1 LILGAMTSRPW
12 QRWNRSR
19 SPETMVKRDRTSH
32 PVDTVDEATAEAS
45 IEAKKIGEKIRRLRL
60 KRSMGLVELG
70 QQVGLS
76 ASFLSQLETG
86 RVVPTLRNLARIAL
100 VFKKD
105 FSYFLSEETDAVF
118 RVSRAKDRIRLPVG
132 EKEDPFLL
140 SESMSILVPDRNVV
154 PCIAQFLPGV
164 EGAAFHPPLSPGLEL
179 VYVIQGPLVVWTES
193 RTEVLQTEDSV
204 WIDRNTKRL
213 YRCEEDKPARALIIT
228 FALQS

>member
-1 LILGAMTSRPW
+1 
-12 QRWNRSR
+12 
-19 SPETMVKRDRTSH
+19 MVKTDRTN
-32 PVDTVDEATAEAS
+32 PGVDTVDEAVAEAS
-45 IEAKKIGEKIRRLRL
+45 IEAKNIGEKIRRLRL

-118 RVSRAKDRIRLPVG
+118 RVSRSKDRIRLPVG

-140 SESMSILVPDRNVV
+140 SESMSVLIPDRNVV
-154 PCIAQFLPGV
+154 PCIAHFLPGV
-164 EGAAFHPPLSPGLEL
+164 EGGAFHPPPAAGLEL
-179 VYVIQGPLVVWTES
+179 VYVIQGPLVLWTEI
-193 RTEVLQTEDSV
+193 RTEVLETEDSV
-204 WIDRNTKRL
+204 WIDRNTNRL
-213 YRCEEDKPARALIIT
+213 YRCHDDKPARALIIS
-228 FALQS
+228 FSLQS

>member
-1 LILGAMTSRPW
+1 
-12 QRWNRSR
+12 
-19 SPETMVKRDRTSH
+19 MVKTDRTSH
-32 PVDTVDEATAEAS
+32 PVDTVDDATAEAS

-140 SESMSILVPDRNVV
+140 SESMSVLVPDRNVV
-154 PCIAQFLPGV
+154 PCLPQFLRGV
-164 EGAAFHPPLSPGLEL
+164 EGGAFHPPLSPGLEL
-179 VYVIQGPLVVWTES
+179 VYVIQGPLILWTES
-193 RTEVLQTEDSV
+193 RTEVLETEDSV

-213 YRCEEDKPARALIIT
+213 YRCEENKPARVLIIT

>member
-1 LILGAMTSRPW
+1 
-12 QRWNRSR
+12 
-19 SPETMVKRDRTSH
+19 MVKRDDTNLGI
-32 PVDTVDEATAEAS
+32 DTVDEATAEAA
-45 IEAKKIGEKIRRLRL
+45 IEAKNIGEKIRRLRL

-105 FSYFLSEETDAVF
+105 FSYFLSEETDALF

-132 EKEDPFLL
+132 EKADPFLL
-140 SESMSILVPDRNVV
+140 SESMSVLIPDRNVV
-154 PCIAQFLPGV
+154 PCIAHFLPGV
-164 EGAAFHPPLSPGLEL
+164 ESAAFHPPPMPGLEL
-179 VYVIQGPLVVWTES
+179 VYVIEGPLAIWTES
-193 RTEVLQTEDSV
+193 RAEVLETEDSV
-204 WIDRNTKRL
+204 WIDRSSKRL
-213 YRCEEDKPARALIIT
+213 YRCHEDKPARALIIT

>member
-1 LILGAMTSRPW
+1 
-12 QRWNRSR
+12 
-19 SPETMVKRDRTSH
+19 MVKTDKTN
-32 PVDTVDEATAEAS
+32 PPIDAVDEATAEDS
-45 IEAKKIGEKIRRLRL
+45 IEAKNIGEKIRRLRL

-70 QQVGLS
+70 QQLGLS

-105 FSYFLSEETDAVF
+105 FSYFLSGETDAVF

-132 EKEDPFLL
+132 EKADPFLL
-140 SESMSILVPDRNVV
+140 SESMSALIPDRNVV
-154 PCIAQFLPGV
+154 PCIAHFLPGV
-164 EGAAFHPPLSPGLEL
+164 EGGAFHPPPSPGLEL
-179 VYVIQGPLVVWTES
+179 VYVIQGPLVLWTES

-204 WIDRNTKRL
+204 WIDRNTNRL
-213 YRCEEDKPARALIIT
+213 YRCHEDKPARVLIIT

>member
-1 LILGAMTSRPW
+1 MAKT
-12 QRWNRSR
+12 
-19 SPETMVKRDRTSH
+19 DRTNS

-105 FSYFLSEETDAVF
+105 FSYFLSEETAAVF
-118 RVSRAKDRIRLPVG
+118 RVSRSKDRIRLPVG
-132 EKEDPFLL
+132 EKDDPFLL
-140 SESMSILVPDRNVV
+140 SESMSVLIPDRNVV
-154 PCIAQFLPGV
+154 PCLAHFLPGV
-164 EGAAFHPPLSPGLEL
+164 EGGAFHPPPAPGLEL
-179 VYVIQGPLVVWTES
+179 TYVIQGPLVLGTEN
-193 RTEVLQTEDSV
+193 RTEVLETEDSV
-204 WIDRNTKRL
+204 WIDGNTKRQ
-213 YRCEEDKPARALIIT
+213 YRCHDDKPARALIIT
-228 FALQS
+228 FSLQT

>member
-1 LILGAMTSRPW
+1 MDNTNLEI
-12 QRWNRSR
+12 
-19 SPETMVKRDRTSH
+19 
-32 PVDTVDEATAEAS
+32 DTVDEATAEAS
-45 IEAKKIGEKIRRLRL
+45 IEAKNIGEKIHRLRL

-105 FSYFLSEETDAVF
+105 FTYFLSEETDAVF

-132 EKEDPFLL
+132 EKADPFLL
-140 SESMSILVPDRNVV
+140 SESMSVLIPDRNVV
-154 PCIAQFLPGV
+154 PCIAHFLPGV
-164 EGAAFHPPLSPGLEL
+164 EGAAFQPPPTPGLEL
-179 VYVIQGPLVVWTES
+179 VYVIQGPLVLWTEN
-193 RTEVLQTEDSV
+193 RTEVLHTEDSV
-204 WIDRNTKRL
+204 WIDRSTQRL
-213 YRCEEDKPARALIIT
+213 YRCHEDKPARALIIT

>member
-1 LILGAMTSRPW
+1 
-12 QRWNRSR
+12 
-19 SPETMVKRDRTSH
+19 MVNSDDLN
-32 PVDTVDEATAEAS
+32 PANDTVDEATAEAS
-45 IEAKKIGEKIRRLRL
+45 IEAKNIGDKIRRLRL

-105 FSYFLSEETDAVF
+105 FSYFLSEETDALF

-132 EKEDPFLL
+132 EKSNPFLL
-140 SESMSILVPDRNVV
+140 SESMSVLIPDRNVV
-154 PCIAQFLPGV
+154 PCIAHFLPGV
-164 EGAAFHPPLSPGLEL
+164 DGGAFHPPPTPGLEL
-179 VYVIQGPLVVWTES
+179 VYVIQGPLLLWTES

-204 WIDRNTKRL
+204 WIDRSTNRL
-213 YRCEEDKPARALIIT
+213 YRCHEDKPAKALIIT
-228 FALQS
+228 FALQT

>member
-1 LILGAMTSRPW
+1 
-12 QRWNRSR
+12 
-19 SPETMVKRDRTSH
+19 MVKAGKTDLS
-32 PVDTVDEATAEAS
+32 VDTVDEATAEAS
-45 IEAKKIGEKIRRLRL
+45 IEAKNIGEKIRRLRL

-132 EKEDPFLL
+132 EKADPFLL
-140 SESMSILVPDRNVV
+140 SESMSLLIPDRNVV
-154 PCIAQFLPGV
+154 PCIAHF
-164 EGAAFHPPLSPGLEL
+164 SPGLEL
-179 VYVIQGPLVVWTES
+179 VYVIQGPLVLWTES
-193 RTEVLQTEDSV
+193 RTEVLQIEDSV

-213 YRCEEDKPARALIIT
+213 YRCHEDKPARALIIT